1 MTMVPHKALYD
12 ITLRSAKTSSGIAD
26 VHGQMFYSLQ
36 ETCDSWVSTHR
47 FIITYDYIDNPSART
62 VSEYTTTES
71 KDWKSMKFVAHR
83 NNDVGETEEV
93 AGSVARPAQP
103 GKKFLARFTAP
114 DRKNMPLDDGTMF
127 PVQHTFKVINNAL
140 DGKKFIKGEV
150 FDGSDMDGPYAV
162 SGLVLKPISIPE
174 RKRIWP
180 NDVDKDLASVHGW
193 RTQVAIFPLN
203 DKGASASDYEMDMNL
218 LENGVVTDM
227 SVRYSDFTIEQE
239 LKALSKLP
247 SPACPAPGAAASP
260 AAAMVPEAMPA
271 SPDAATT
278 EVTP

>member
-1 MTMVPHKALYD
+1 MTMAPHKALYD

-26 VHGQMFYSLQ
+26 VHGQMFYSLH

-62 VSEYTTTES
+62 LSEYTTTES
-71 KDWKSMKFVAHR
+71 KDWKTMKFVSHR
-83 NNDVGETEEV
+83 NNDLGEAVDIAGEV
-93 AGSVARPAQP
+93 VRPAQP
-103 GKKFLARFTAP
+103 GKKFLARYSLP
-114 DRKNMPLDDGTMF
+114 EQKNMPLAESTLF
-127 PVQHTFKVINNAL
+127 PVQHTFRVINNAL
-140 DGKKFIKGEV
+140 DGKKFIRGEI

-162 SGLVLKPISIPE
+162 SGLILKPISIPE

-180 NDVDKDLASVHGW
+180 KDVDKNLAGVHGW

-203 DKGASASDYEMDMNL
+203 DKGAAASDYEMDMNL

-239 LKALSKLP
+239 LKALTRLP
-247 SPACPAPGAAASP
+247 SPECPAPESQKSATEGAA
-260 AAAMVPEAMPA
+260 
-271 SPDAATT
+271 
-278 EVTP
+278 